1 MPVASSIPEQL
12 NSSLWLR
19 LSPMIV
25 EAELDREVQLLD
37 LLLSSL
43 IDNLG
48 SRAFQIYDRYQGF
61 AADP

>member
-1 MPVASSIPEQL
+1 MPAASSVPEQL

-19 LSPMIV
+19 LSPVIV
-25 EAELDREVQLLD
+25 EAELDQEVQLLD
-37 LLLSSL
+37 LLSSL

>member
-1 MPVASSIPEQL
+1 MPAASSVPEQL

-19 LSPMIV
+19 LSPVIV
-25 EAELDREVQLLD
+25 EAELDQEVQLLD
-37 LLLSSL
+37 LLSSL

-61 AADP
+61 ATDP